1 MESWQICGVG
11 ILTAVA
17 ALIVKQLRGELAL
30 TVRLSGSI
38 VLLGIVLGLMAPICV
53 YLEQLA
59 QSVGLDEY
67 GKVLLKAFGV
77 AMLTQLGAELCRD
90 CGEGT
95 VAGCVE
101 LAGRCE
107 ILLLSLP
114 LISSVLDTA
123 RELLAWA

>member
-1 MESWQICGVG
+1 MESWQICGIG
-11 ILTAVA
+11 LITAMA
-17 ALIVKQLRGELAL
+17 ALVVRQLRGELAIPI
-30 TVRLSGSI
+30 RLSGSV
-38 VLLGIVLGLMAPICV
+38 VLMAVILGLLAPLCV
-53 YLEQLA
+53 YFEQLA
-59 QSVGLDEY
+59 EGAGLGDGVE
-67 GKVLLKAFGV
+67 VLLKAFGV

-95 VAGCVE
+95 VASCLE

-123 RELLAWA
+123 RELLRWA

>member
-30 TVRLSGSI
+30 PVRLSGSI

-59 QSVGLDEY
+59 RSVGLDEY
-67 GKVLLKAFGV
+67 GEVLLKAFGV

-114 LISSVLDTA
+114 LISSVLETA

>member
-30 TVRLSGSI
+30 PVRLSGSI

-67 GKVLLKAFGV
+67 GEVLLKAFGV

-123 RELLAWA
+123 RELLALA

>member
-1 MESWQICGVG
+1 MGSWQICGIG
-11 ILTAVA
+11 LITAMA
-17 ALIVKQLRGELAL
+17 ALVVRQLRGELAIPI
-30 TVRLSGSI
+30 RLSGSV
-38 VLLGIVLGLMAPICV
+38 VLMAVILGLLAPLYV
-53 YLEQLA
+53 YFEQLA
-59 QSVGLDEY
+59 EGAGLGDGVE
-67 GKVLLKAFGV
+67 VLLKAFGV

-95 VAGCVE
+95 VASCLE

-123 RELLAWA
+123 RELLRWA

>member
-1 MESWQICGVG
+1 MESLQICGVG
-11 ILTAVA
+11 LLTAVA
-17 ALIVKQLRGELAL
+17 ALIVRQLRGELAIPI
-30 TVRLSGSI
+30 RLSGSV
-38 VLLGIVLGLMAPICV
+38 VLMAVILGLLAPICV

-59 QSVGLDEY
+59 ESTGLGDCAS
-67 GKVLLKAFGV
+67 VLLRAFGV

-95 VAGCVE
+95 VASCLE

-107 ILLLSLP
+107 ILLLSMP

-123 RELLAWA
+123 RELLSWT